1 MVRHRARGRVL
12 FVVALALV
20 GCNSAGTPAPSGT
33 PTPATTTKAFKVTIP
48 DLQFASYKCRNAAEN
63 PCRGLADAHAA
74 GPVTADIAGVGKAQ
88 YDYVVDYS
96 DAGPDGRCNTV
107 DETGTLTFAAGTI
120 SVRSLHRDC
129 NFTGPRIQTLFV
141 VTAGTGEFAGASGYG
156 TEISGMVVVLQGTIT
171 YAVRAASPS

>member
-1 MVRHRARGRVL
+1 MRRHGARGRALL
-12 FVVALALV
+12 FVAVALV
-20 GCNSAGTPAPSGT
+20 GCNASGTPAPSV
-33 PTPATTTKAFKVTIP
+33 TPAPTTTTKAFKVTIP
-48 DLQFASYKCRNAAEN
+48 DLQFASYTCRNAGEN
-63 PCRGLADAHAA
+63 PCRGLADSHAA

-88 YDYVVDYS
+88 YDYVIDYTDS
-96 DAGPDGRCNTV
+96 GPNGRCNTV

-156 TEISGMVVVLQGTIT
+156 TEISGMVVILQGTIT
-171 YAVRAASPS
+171 YAARAASPS